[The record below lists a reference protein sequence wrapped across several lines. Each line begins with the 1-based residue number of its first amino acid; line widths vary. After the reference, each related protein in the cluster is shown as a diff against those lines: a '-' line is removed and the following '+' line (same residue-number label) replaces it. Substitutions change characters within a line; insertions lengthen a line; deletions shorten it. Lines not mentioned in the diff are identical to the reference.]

1 MSTPANEPQHLTSE
15 DWALIAHL
23 LALHQ
28 RLLLAEIRHTDKRAF
43 REALHERLN
52 QVEALLS
59 RLPVPQRQEQNA

>member
-1 MSTPANEPQHLTSE
+1 MGTPAFEAPNLNHE

-43 REALHERLN
+43 RDALHERLD
-52 QVEALLS
+52 QVEGLLN
-59 RLPVPQRQEQNA
+59 RIPVPQRDEKLA

>member
-1 MSTPANEPQHLTSE
+1 MGTPAIEPPNLNQE

-43 REALHERLN
+43 RDALHERLN
-52 QVEALLS
+52 QVESLLN
-59 RLPVPQRQEQNA
+59 RIPTPQAAEQPS

>member
-1 MSTPANEPQHLTSE
+1 MDTPAIDSPILTPD

-43 REALHERLN
+43 RDALHERLN
-52 QVEALLS
+52 QVESLMS
-59 RLPVPQRQEQNA
+59 RLPTPLRAEQPA